1 MIIKSNNT
9 FELVRTITDQLLLV
23 VKGSDSQPVLRVW
36 HVSKLDDALFEWE
49 RSTSS

>member
-23 VKGSDSQPVLRVW
+23 VKGSYNKPVLRSW

-49 RSTSS
+49 RITK

>member
-23 VKGSDSQPVLRVW
+23 VKGSNSHSILRVW

-49 RSTSS
+49 RITSS